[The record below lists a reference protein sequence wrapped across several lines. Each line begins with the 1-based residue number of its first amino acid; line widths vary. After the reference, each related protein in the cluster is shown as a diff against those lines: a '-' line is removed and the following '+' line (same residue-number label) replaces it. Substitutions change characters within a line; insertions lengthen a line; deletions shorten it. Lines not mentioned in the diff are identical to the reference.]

1 MRVSYLRGPCETLEL
16 YLGSR
21 PGVLIRRALNVIDY
35 REERESERERKTG
48 ENERRQLL
56 MLIDVRMSAVS

>member
-16 YLGSR
+16 YLCIR
-21 PGVLIRRALNVIDY
+21 PGVLKRRVLGVIDY
-35 REERESERERKTG
+35 RGERERETG